1 MLKFIPI
8 SLLLLLAGQ
17 VSAQTCVRD
26 STIFGTAQ
34 LVSPKQWTPA
44 DPTIYTLP
52 ACINEPY
59 LQPVTF
65 NVPNTFVFNAT
76 SIPLTKI
83 AVAATGAVTGLPA
96 GLSYSCDPPN
106 CEFLANTLGCML
118 ISGTPTPNNTPG
130 DKELSIALKVFSILT
145 IDINFPGQLA
155 PNDKY
160 YITVKNPGECVSGT
174 SDLSGQ
180 IASVKT
186 APNPFAQQ
194 TEIMV
199 NALVTGEFTFE
210 VFNLVG
216 KRVNE
221 QTIQLVEGA
230 NSFTFDAGNLPNGTY
245 FYSLG
250 NRTGRATNTFVI
262 NR

>member
-1 MLKFIPI
+1 MLKLIPI
-8 SLLLLLAGQ
+8 SLLLLLFGQ

-26 STIFGTAQ
+26 STILGTTQ

-44 DPTIYTLP
+44 DPIIYTLP

-59 LQPVTF
+59 VQPVTF
-65 NVPNTFVFNAT
+65 NVPTTFVFNGT

-83 AVAATGAVTGLPA
+83 TVAPTGAVTGLPA

-118 ISGTPTPNNTPG
+118 ISGTPTINNTPG
-130 DKELSIALKVFSILT
+130 DKELAIALKVFSILT
-145 IDINFPGQLA
+145 IDISFPGQLA
-155 PNDKY
+155 PESKY
-160 YITVKNPGECVSGT
+160 YITVKNPGECVNGT

-180 IASVKT
+180 IASVKS

-199 NALVTGEFTFE
+199 NAMVSGEFTFE
-210 VFNLVG
+210 VFNLLG
-216 KRVNE
+216 KRVNQ
-221 QTIQLVEGA
+221 QTVQLIEGA
-230 NSFTFDAGNLPNGTY
+230 NSFTFDAGNMPNGTY

-250 NRTGRATNTFVI
+250 NGKGQVTNTFVI
-262 NR
+262 HR